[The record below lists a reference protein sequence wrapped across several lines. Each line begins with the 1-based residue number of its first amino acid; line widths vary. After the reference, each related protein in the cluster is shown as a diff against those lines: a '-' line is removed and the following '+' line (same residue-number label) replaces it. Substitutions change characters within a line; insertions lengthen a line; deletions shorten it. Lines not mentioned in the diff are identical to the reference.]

1 MLRVSKKYIVL
12 VEPSYEFTNKTTRNH
27 IFRKNYVKINN
38 KILTKILKDI
48 KYKRFKLP
56 IFTYV
61 NGSELIIIEKN

>member
-1 MLRVSKKYIVL
+1 MLDSDLLTLIKLIK
-12 VEPSYEFTNKTTRNH
+12 
-27 IFRKNYVKINN
+27 VKINN

-56 IFTYV
+56 IFEYV